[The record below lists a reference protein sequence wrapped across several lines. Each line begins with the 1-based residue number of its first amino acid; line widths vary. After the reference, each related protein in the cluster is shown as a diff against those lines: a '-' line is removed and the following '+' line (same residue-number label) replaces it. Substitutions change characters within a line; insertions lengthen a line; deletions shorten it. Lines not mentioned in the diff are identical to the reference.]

1 MSDFEVR
8 VTESEVRVTEKDV
21 RVTGELDVRPG
32 GETVASAT
40 HDDQAV
46 PDRARARE
54 LFEQLTVL
62 PEGSPERE
70 RIRGMLVELHLPLVE
85 YLARRF
91 RNRGEWLDD
100 LTQVA
105 TIGLIKSID
114 RFDLERGVE
123 FSTYATPTIVGEIKR
138 HFRDKG
144 WAVRVPRRLQELK
157 LSLTKAIG
165 ELAQREGR
173 APTVSELAAH
183 LRMSEEDVLEGLE
196 SANAYS
202 TVSLDAPDSG
212 DEDAPAVADSLGIVD
227 EALEGVE
234 YRESLKPLLERLPP
248 REKKILLLRFF
259 GNLTQ
264 SQIAAELGISQMHV
278 SRLLAR
284 TLTQLRDGLTSE
296 ELSPAASSGQRCRQ
310 ARLTAA
316 GRGLPARGARR
327 PGRRRGRAAGPGRLR
342 PGTGRGTGR
351 FGRGGGRIRLIGA
364 GASGERAKASREQEP
379 GEPGDRHHQRG
390 QPPVDAVPFDQVD
403 AGRPDEQLS
412 EQRGRPAPAPDA
424 VDAPPDEGDQGHRA
438 ERDDGQRDPAAAL
451 VRTAGGGIDRGQHG
465 GSEQPCRF
473 DALDRRGQ
481 EQRRGTWSHVSHL
494 SAQG

>member
-1 MSDFEVR
+1 VSSEFEVQ
-8 VTESEVRVTEKDV
+8 VTEEFEVAQATDQTV
-21 RVTGELDVRPG
+21 RIEHG
-32 GETVASAT
+32 S
-40 HDDQAV
+40 

-54 LFEQLTVL
+54 LFERLAVL
-62 PEGSPERE
+62 PADDPERA
-70 RIRGMLVELHLPLVE
+70 RIRGYLVELHLPLVE

-165 ELAQREGR
+165 DLAQRKGR

-183 LRMSEEDVLEGLE
+183 LQMSEEEVLEGLE

-212 DEDAPAVADSLGIVD
+212 DEDAPAVSDSLGMVD

-234 YRESLKPLLERLPP
+234 YRESLKPLLEQLPP

-259 GNLTQ
+259 GNMTQ
-264 SQIAAELGISQMHV
+264 SQIATELGISQMHV

-284 TLTQLRDGLTSE
+284 TLAQLRQGLTTE
-296 ELSPAASSGQRCRQ
+296 DLRDRPAYLAGW
-310 ARLTAA
+310 RLAGWPLAGWRLAGWRLAGAGCMLAGCLGLAGGRLAA
-316 GRGLPARGARR
+316 CLEVGRFLAGLGIGAD
-327 PGRRRGRAAGPGRLR
+327 GGGLDGRLR
-342 PGTGRGTGR
+342 ARRLAGVNTEARQPTASSRAGTPHWGR
-351 FGRGGGRIRLIGA
+351 
-364 GASGERAKASREQEP
+364 
-379 GEPGDRHHQRG
+379 
-390 QPPVDAVPFDQVD
+390 
-403 AGRPDEQLS
+403 
-412 EQRGRPAPAPDA
+412 
-424 VDAPPDEGDQGHRA
+424 
-438 ERDDGQRDPAAAL
+438 
-451 VRTAGGGIDRGQHG
+451 
-465 GSEQPCRF
+465 
-473 DALDRRGQ
+473 
-481 EQRRGTWSHVSHL
+481 
-494 SAQG
+494 

>member
-1 MSDFEVR
+1 MSSEYEVQVTDEFEVE
-8 VTESEVRVTEKDV
+8 VTVSEEPPPPARSEH
-21 RVTGELDVRPG
+21 
-32 GETVASAT
+32 SS
-40 HDDQAV
+40 
-46 PDRARARE
+46 PDRTQARE
-54 LFEQLTVL
+54 LFERLTVL
-62 PEGSPERE
+62 PAGDPERA
-70 RIRGMLVELHLPLVE
+70 RIRATLVELHLPLVE

-183 LRMSEEDVLEGLE
+183 LQMSEEEVLEGLE

-212 DEDAPAVADSLGIVD
+212 DEDAPAVADSLGMID
-227 EALEGVE
+227 DALEGVE

-259 GNLTQ
+259 GNMPQ

-284 TLTQLRDGLTSE
+284 TLAQLREGLT
-296 ELSPAASSGQRCRQ
+296 
-310 ARLTAA
+310 
-316 GRGLPARGARR
+316 
-327 PGRRRGRAAGPGRLR
+327 
-342 PGTGRGTGR
+342 
-351 FGRGGGRIRLIGA
+351 
-364 GASGERAKASREQEP
+364 
-379 GEPGDRHHQRG
+379 
-390 QPPVDAVPFDQVD
+390 VDD
-403 AGRPDEQLS
+403 
-412 EQRGRPAPAPDA
+412 
-424 VDAPPDEGDQGHRA
+424 
-438 ERDDGQRDPAAAL
+438 
-451 VRTAGGGIDRGQHG
+451 
-465 GSEQPCRF
+465 
-473 DALDRRGQ
+473 
-481 EQRRGTWSHVSHL
+481 
-494 SAQG
+494 

>member
-1 MSDFEVR
+1 LSSEYEVQVTDEFEVE
-8 VTESEVRVTEKDV
+8 VTVSEQTLPAPRSE
-21 RVTGELDVRPG
+21 R
-32 GETVASAT
+32 SS
-40 HDDQAV
+40 
-46 PDRARARE
+46 PDRSQARA
-54 LFEQLTVL
+54 LFERLAAL
-62 PEGSPERE
+62 PPDDPERV
-70 RIRGMLVELHLPLVE
+70 RLRATLVELHLPLVE

-183 LRMSEEDVLEGLE
+183 LQMTEEEVLEGLE

-212 DEDAPAVADSLGIVD
+212 DEDAPAVADSLGMID

-284 TLTQLRDGLTSE
+284 TLAQLREGLT
-296 ELSPAASSGQRCRQ
+296 
-310 ARLTAA
+310 
-316 GRGLPARGARR
+316 
-327 PGRRRGRAAGPGRLR
+327 
-342 PGTGRGTGR
+342 
-351 FGRGGGRIRLIGA
+351 
-364 GASGERAKASREQEP
+364 
-379 GEPGDRHHQRG
+379 
-390 QPPVDAVPFDQVD
+390 VDD
-403 AGRPDEQLS
+403 
-412 EQRGRPAPAPDA
+412 
-424 VDAPPDEGDQGHRA
+424 
-438 ERDDGQRDPAAAL
+438 
-451 VRTAGGGIDRGQHG
+451 
-465 GSEQPCRF
+465 
-473 DALDRRGQ
+473 
-481 EQRRGTWSHVSHL
+481 
-494 SAQG
+494 

>member
-1 MSDFEVR
+1 LSSEYEVQVTDEFEVE
-8 VTESEVRVTEKDV
+8 VTVSEQPLPAPRSE
-21 RVTGELDVRPG
+21 R
-32 GETVASAT
+32 SS
-40 HDDQAV
+40 
-46 PDRARARE
+46 PDRSQARLLFERLAALPPDDPERAR
-54 LFEQLTVL
+54 LRAT
-62 PEGSPERE
+62 
-70 RIRGMLVELHLPLVE
+70 LVELHLPLVE

-183 LRMSEEDVLEGLE
+183 LQMTEEEVLEGLE

-212 DEDAPAVADSLGIVD
+212 DEDAPAVADSLGMID

-284 TLTQLRDGLTSE
+284 TLAQLREGLT
-296 ELSPAASSGQRCRQ
+296 
-310 ARLTAA
+310 
-316 GRGLPARGARR
+316 
-327 PGRRRGRAAGPGRLR
+327 
-342 PGTGRGTGR
+342 
-351 FGRGGGRIRLIGA
+351 
-364 GASGERAKASREQEP
+364 
-379 GEPGDRHHQRG
+379 
-390 QPPVDAVPFDQVD
+390 VDD
-403 AGRPDEQLS
+403 
-412 EQRGRPAPAPDA
+412 
-424 VDAPPDEGDQGHRA
+424 
-438 ERDDGQRDPAAAL
+438 
-451 VRTAGGGIDRGQHG
+451 
-465 GSEQPCRF
+465 
-473 DALDRRGQ
+473 
-481 EQRRGTWSHVSHL
+481 
-494 SAQG
+494 